1 MSARRQRGLTFV
13 ELIVFIVVLGAA
25 LAGVLLVFN
34 QVVARSAD
42 PLIRKQ
48 MLAIAESLLEEIE
61 AQPYLCPA
69 GATCS
74 PATTANRT
82 QTHAVGDYDG
92 FSMSGIVALD
102 GTAIP
107 LLASYSATVAVA
119 PQASWNGANGRTITI
134 TVTHGGDS
142 LTLTGWRGAY

>member
-1 MSARRQRGLTFV
+1 MSIERQRGLTLV

-48 MLAIAESLLEEIE
+48 MLSIAESLLEEIQ
-61 AQPYLCPA
+61 ARPYACPT

-74 PATTANRT
+74 PVTATNRT

-107 LLASYSATVAVA
+107 MLASYSAAVTVAPEA
-119 PQASWNGANGRTITI
+119 AWNGANGRTIAI
-134 TVTHGGDS
+134 TVSHGGDS
-142 LTLTGWRGAY
+142 LILHGWRGAY